1 MNNVQIIRKHWKAL
15 PLPANP
21 NYRNDII
28 RFNSWLNSNRLAIGK
43 ESLEAYFNHLQN
55 EGLKPST
62 LHRYKASLR
71 KSMKELFGSNLTTS
85 QNENINI
92 FFKTIKITEH
102 KDERGITE
110 NKILTVDELRSLLN
124 VSGHKTAL
132 LIQALFETACRV
144 SELCNVRLSN
154 CKPYK
159 NGIEIRIT
167 GKGNKSR
174 MVFMSHPLFEKIRQ
188 TYRSKVFLL
197 GSGKKPIS
205 RITVHTLIK
214 RAGQKI
220 GRPDIHAHV
229 LRHTF
234 ATMNINRLGLP
245 KVSKYLGHS
254 NINVTTSFYLHG
266 KASLEE
272 ILTNNKDILE
282 G

>member
-1 MNNVQIIRKHWKAL
+1 MNNIQIIRKDWKAL

-21 NYRNDII
+21 NYQKDIS
-28 RFNSWLNSNRLAIGK
+28 RFNSWLNSNQLTIGK
-43 ESLEAYFNHLQN
+43 ESLEAYFHHLQN

-62 LHRYKASLR
+62 LHRHKASLR
-71 KSMKELFGSNLTTS
+71 KSMKALFGSHLTKMQDES
-85 QNENINI
+85 INI

-144 SELCNVRLSN
+144 SELCNIRVSN

-159 NGIEIRIT
+159 NGMEIRIT

-174 MVFMSHPLFEKIRQ
+174 MVFMSHPLYQKIRE
-188 TYRSKVFLL
+188 TYGGKVFLL

-254 NINVTTSFYLHG
+254 NINVTTTFYLHG

-272 ILTNNKDILE
+272 ILTNNKNILE

>member
-1 MNNVQIIRKHWKAL
+1 MNDVQIIRKHWRTL
-15 PLPANP
+15 PLPSNP
-21 NYRNDII
+21 HYRSDITK
-28 RFNSWLNSNRLAIGK
+28 FNRWLDSNRLAISK
-43 ESLEAYFNHLQN
+43 ESLEAYFRYLQI

-62 LHRYKASLR
+62 LYRYKASIR
-71 KSMKELFGSNLTTS
+71 KGMKELFGNNLTKM
-85 QNENINI
+85 QNESINI

-144 SELCNVRLSN
+144 SELCNIRLSN
-154 CKPYK
+154 CKSYK
-159 NGIEIRIT
+159 NGMEIRIT

-174 MVFMSHPLFEKIRQ
+174 IVFMSHPLYEKIRE
-188 TYRSKVFLL
+188 TYRGKVFLL

-254 NINVTTSFYLHG
+254 NINVTTTFYLHG

-272 ILTNNKDILE
+272 ILTNNRDILE